1 MFKGVK
7 EYLPEAANDSCTVC
21 LEDTNTVTEYGDH
34 LCCDCLIETC
44 KNNND
49 EKMYFHALSVEKL
62 WEMKIKVS
70 FVNQLCFIITKN

>member
-44 KNNND
+44 K
-49 EKMYFHALSVEKL
+49 LIT
-62 WEMKIKVS
+62 MKKCIFMPS
-70 FVNQLCFIITKN
+70 LLKNCGK